1 MDLKKEWKTTD
12 RPEGPTGRKKSG
24 TFRDIS
30 LTRLPPEDIDEIDSE
45 CMRLGM
51 KRSEYMESLYGDDIE
66 RIRERIRGWNSM
78 VESIISRREI

>member
-1 MDLKKEWKTTD
+1 M
-12 RPEGPTGRKKSG
+12 KSG

-51 KRSEYMESLYGDDIE
+51 TRSEYLDSLYGEAIE
-66 RIRERIRGWNSM
+66 QIHEHERGMNS
-78 VESIISRREI
+78 VFELITSRRDI